1 MNEQNNR
8 FPPLNRNKGKQRPGG
23 TKTSGFSSGSDAH
36 AVRAGLNIRG
46 SHPLTTLGLID
57 RLLGLTNV
65 RP

>member
-1 MNEQNNR
+1 MRYENLWVFIR
-8 FPPLNRNKGKQRPGG
+8 
-23 TKTSGFSSGSDAH
+23 SDAH

-46 SHPLTTLGLID
+46 SHPLTTPGLID

>member
-1 MNEQNNR
+1 MGGR
-8 FPPLNRNKGKQRPGG
+8 LKPPAVTAEKVAKRHFFEFLRV
-23 TKTSGFSSGSDAH
+23 FIHSDAH
-36 AVRAGLNIRG
+36 TVRAGLNIRG